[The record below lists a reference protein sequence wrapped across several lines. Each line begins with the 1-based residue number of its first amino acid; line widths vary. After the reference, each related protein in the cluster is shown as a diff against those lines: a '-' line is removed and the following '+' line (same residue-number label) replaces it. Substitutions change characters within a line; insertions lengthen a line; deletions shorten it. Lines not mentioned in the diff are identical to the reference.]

1 LKQLNIF
8 FPPKKTWRN
17 IFSFSMAL
25 FVASQGYIEE
35 DAKNMKQK
43 ISRREKN

>member
-1 LKQLNIF
+1 
-8 FPPKKTWRN
+8 
-17 IFSFSMAL
+17 MAH